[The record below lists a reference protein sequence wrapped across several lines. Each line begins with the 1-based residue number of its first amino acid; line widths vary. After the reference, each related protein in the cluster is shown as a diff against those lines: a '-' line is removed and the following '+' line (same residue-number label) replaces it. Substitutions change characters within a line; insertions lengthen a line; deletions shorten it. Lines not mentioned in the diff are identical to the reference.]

1 MKYSDRF
8 AVLNSVFTPGKD
20 ICLPDT
26 GIDVKNFP
34 FESMRID
41 AGCTET
47 SLQDYDGILTENL
60 RFGYPVFVPRGKF
73 KSDKAILLLHGLNER
88 NWNKYLSWAE
98 YLCEHTGKPVVLFP
112 IAFHINR
119 SPRSWSDPRSML
131 SLLNLRR
138 KKYSNDRSV
147 SLANVAL
154 SERLS
159 NNPLLFYTSGKQT
172 FHDLEKLC
180 TDIRKGMHPLFAP
193 DAHIDLFAYSI
204 GAFLAQVLLLANPG
218 KLFSDSRL
226 FLFCGGSIFSAM
238 QGVSRSIMDRKAFEK
253 LNNFYLN
260 DFELNSSV
268 IRDTGF
274 GAFRSMISPE
284 RKQAEREQFFN
295 SPASNIQG
303 ISLVNDRVIPYSG
316 VVQALGNE
324 CARRNISLLDFTFTY
339 SHENPFPLT
348 NSSDHQSVN
357 EAFNLVF
364 SQAASFLE

>member
-1 MKYSDRF
+1 MNYSDRY
-8 AVLNSVFTPGKD
+8 VKLNTCFTPEKD
-20 ICLPDT
+20 THLPEAK
-26 GIDVKNFP
+26 IDVKNFS
-34 FESMRID
+34 FKSNGFD
-41 AGCTET
+41 AGLKET
-47 SLQDYDGILTENL
+47 SIHRDDIIVAENQKF
-60 RFGYPVFVPRGKF
+60 RYPVFVPRGK
-73 KSDKAILLLHGLNER
+73 SGADKAILLLHGLNER
-88 NWNKYLSWAE
+88 SWNKYLCWAE
-98 YLCEHTGKPVVLFP
+98 YLCEQTGKPVILFP

-119 SPRSWSDPRSML
+119 SPKSWSDPRSML

-138 KKYSNDRSV
+138 NHSGNDRSV

-238 QGVSRSIMDRKAFEK
+238 QGVSRSIMDRQAFER
-253 LNNFYLN
+253 LNNFYLH
-260 DFELNSSV
+260 DFELNATV

-284 RKQAEREQFFN
+284 RKQAEREKFFN

-316 VVQALGNE
+316 VEQALGNE
-324 CARRNISLLDFTFTY
+324 CASKNISLIDFPFAY
-339 SHENPFPLT
+339 SHENPFPLSV
-348 NSSDHQSVN
+348 SSSNEPVN
-357 EAFNLVF
+357 DAFNRVF

>member
-8 AVLNSVFTPGKD
+8 AVLNSVFTPGGD
-20 ICLPDT
+20 ICLPEAK
-26 GIDVKNFP
+26 IDVKYFSFKSNGF
-34 FESMRID
+34 D
-41 AGCTET
+41 AGHKET
-47 SLQDYDGILTENL
+47 SIYSNDIIISENL
-60 RFGYPVFVPRGKF
+60 KFRYPVFVPRGTG
-73 KSDKAILLLHGLNER
+73 KSDKAILLFHGLNER
-88 NWNKYLSWAE
+88 SWNKYLSWAE
-98 YLCEHTGKPVVLFP
+98 YLCEHIGKPVILFP

-119 SPRSWSDPRSML
+119 SPKSWSDPRSML

-172 FHDLEKLC
+172 FHDLETLC
-180 TDIRKGMHPLFAP
+180 TDIRAGMHPLFAP
-193 DAHIDLFAYSI
+193 NTQIDLFAYSI
-204 GAFLAQVLLLANPG
+204 GAFLAQILLLANPG
-218 KLFSDSRL
+218 KLFSKSRL

-253 LNNFYLN
+253 LYNYYLN
-260 DFELNSSV
+260 EFELNSSV

-324 CARRNISLLDFTFTY
+324 CARRNISLLDFTFMY